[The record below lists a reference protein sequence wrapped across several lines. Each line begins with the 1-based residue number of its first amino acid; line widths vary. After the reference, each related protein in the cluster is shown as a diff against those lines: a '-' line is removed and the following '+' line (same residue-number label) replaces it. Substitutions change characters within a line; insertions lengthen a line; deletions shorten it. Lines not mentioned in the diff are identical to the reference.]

1 MEARVYLLQR
11 VTAMILAPLI
21 AVHLIVIVYAS
32 RGGLT
37 AAEIL
42 SRTEGSVGWAL
53 FYGLFVVCA
62 ALHAP
67 IGVRAVL
74 REWTPL
80 PPRLIDVMMAMFLV
94 ALVWLGLRAVAAV
107 LGVGA

>member
-1 MEARVYLLQR
+1 MEAAIYLLQR
-11 VTAMILAPLI
+11 LTALILVPLI
-21 AVHLIVIVYAS
+21 AVHLFVIVTAT

-37 AAEIL
+37 ASEIL

-80 PPRLIDVMMAMFLV
+80 PPRLIDVVMAVFLV
-94 ALVWLGLRAVAAV
+94 GLVWLGLRAVAAV
-107 LGVGA
+107 FGGGA